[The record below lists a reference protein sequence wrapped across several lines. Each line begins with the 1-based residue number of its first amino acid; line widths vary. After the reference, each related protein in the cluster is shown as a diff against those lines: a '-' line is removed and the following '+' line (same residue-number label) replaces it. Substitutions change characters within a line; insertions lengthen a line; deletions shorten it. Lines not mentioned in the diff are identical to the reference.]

1 MKNNPLVSVIIT
13 TKNEQDVIGDILE
26 SIKKQTYQNSEII
39 LVDNYSSDKTLKMAK
54 EFTKKVFNKGP
65 ERSAQRNFGVK
76 KALGE
81 YVLILDADMVLTQKV
96 LEEAVKLFKKE
107 KEVGAVVI
115 PEKSFGIGFWT
126 KFKVFEREF
135 YEGEDSIEAA
145 RFFRRTLFNKFGGY
159 DKSITGP
166 EDWDLPLRMRKA
178 GIKIGRVKS
187 FILHNERKFSPL
199 KSARKKFY
207 YASHARKYFK
217 KHPEMVLSQGNL
229 LLRPVFFKKWKK
241 LILNPYLSL
250 GMFLVRSI
258 EMSAALFGIILSNTG
273 KPKNKF

>member
-1 MKNNPLVSVIIT
+1 MMRKSYLENFGKNNNGQQYWIIYL
-13 TKNEQDVIGDILE
+13 KLLMSQGKLHQRILLWFRE
-26 SIKKQTYQNSEII
+26 KQRLPTLIKKVIE
-39 LVDNYSSDKTLKMAK
+39 
-54 EFTKKVFNKGP
+54 E
-65 ERSAQRNFGVK
+65 GV
-76 KALGE
+76 E
-81 YVLILDADMVLTQKV
+81 
-96 LEEAVKLFKKE
+96 LFKKE